1 MLDVNRR
8 TFLSLIYRQMY
19 SQDDFSISILILTLS
34 FQIFLD
40 SKTLGNVIIFG
51 AGRIAVEN
59 LT

>member
-1 MLDVNRR
+1 
-8 TFLSLIYRQMY
+8 MY

-40 SKTLGNVIIFG
+40 SKTGNVIIFG

>member
-1 MLDVNRR
+1 MLDVNRGR
-8 TFLSLIYRQMY
+8 FLSLIYRQMY

-40 SKTLGNVIIFG
+40 SKRLGNVIIFG